1 MSLNDDKNYRVVADK
16 IIEQLKNG
24 TSPWVKPWDIA
35 PSIPVNASTGKT
47 YRGINV
53 LSLMGE
59 ARSDSRWMTYK
70 QAAAAEYQIK
80 KGSKGSPILVWK
92 THFDRDKKDASGKPI
107 TDANGKKVKESVKR
121 KMPMLK
127 KFTVFN
133 AEQIDGIP
141 PMEPKNAL
149 TEIEANE
156 RADGI
161 LKESGAEIR
170 HGGGRAFY
178 RPGDD
183 FIQLPDKEDFIQP
196 GAYYATALHELGHWS
211 GHETRL
217 DRDLTGEFGSP
228 KYATEELRA
237 EIYSFMASAELE
249 IPYDPSQHMGY
260 VDHWVKKLEDD
271 PSEIM
276 AASKD
281 ANTILDYTLAFDRTL
296 DIEKEREQMNE
307 QNPEVIVSKEAFTS
321 VKTGESIVEST
332 TNADLPE
339 SRVFTDAESAMDSM
353 PSEYSDLPGKQK
365 FPDNVAAAEL
375 PIERVYR
382 TNKYTGE
389 NAFMDM
395 AVNPARLA
403 EFDNMPPDQFVPIS
417 QVFPELSTQERE
429 FLKTGV
435 TPEQWDQMMAPVE
448 TPVVRTI
455 DIKADLKRACEDQGL
470 IMNSDPI
477 FDKKFHRVPVEKD
490 GDSKNRHGQYK
501 AHPDGRPAA
510 QIRNFYTGTNVT
522 WVSQVTKP
530 LTLDEKRKLSVAT
543 QKMKTQR
550 VAKDERIH
558 SHKAARVVQLLSV
571 MPKATDDNNYLKYK
585 GIKASDDVYQDK
597 RGRLVVPLTDV
608 NGKPQTIT
616 RINSTGSFKGYMKG
630 GKKSGG
636 MHILGDP
643 KQGDKVLVAEGY
655 STAKTVHEATGIPTV
670 AAFDAGNL
678 ATVALAVQQAYTEA
692 TVFVVGDDD
701 RENDRNVGRTKAEQ
715 AAAAVNTRAI
725 FPKFGAG
732 AKGSDFNDLATQL
745 HKSVGRTEANKAVR
759 QQVESGIR
767 VGRSQERHQSAS
779 VKSLKDKDNKK
790 QLSRSR

>member
-1 MSLNDDKNYRVVADK
+1 MSINDDKNYRVVADK

-24 TSPWVKPWDIA
+24 TSPWVKPWDVA
-35 PSIPVNASTGKT
+35 PSIPINASTGKA

-70 QAAAAEYQIK
+70 QAAAADYQVK
-80 KGSKGSPILVWK
+80 KGSKGTPILVWK
-92 THFDRDKKDASGKPI
+92 THFDRDKKDASGNAIK
-107 TDANGKKVKESVKR
+107 DSNGKNVKESVKR

-141 PMEPKNAL
+141 PLEPKKAL
-149 TEIEANE
+149 TDIEANE

-178 RPGDD
+178 RPSDD
-183 FIQLPDKEDFIQP
+183 FIQLPDKEDFTQP

-249 IPYDPSQHMGY
+249 IPYDPSQHLGY

-281 ANTILDYTLAFDRTL
+281 ANTILEYTLAFDRTL
-296 DIEKEREQMNE
+296 KIEKEKEKEQMNE
-307 QNPEVIVSKEAFTS
+307 ENPKVIVA
-321 VKTGESIVEST
+321 KTGEESAESLDSDTVT
-332 TNADLPE
+332 T
-339 SRVFTDAESAMDSM
+339 RVYSDAESAMSTM
-353 PSEYSDLPGKQK
+353 PAEFFELKGKQNTQN
-365 FPDNVAAAEL
+365 DVAASGVST
-375 PIERVYR
+375 ERVYR

-395 AVNPARLA
+395 AVNA
-403 EFDNMPPDQFVPIS
+403 EKVAQFEKTPPEQRPSVSD
-417 QVFPELSTQERE
+417 VFPELSTQERE
-429 FLKTGV
+429 FLNTGV
-435 TPEQWDQMMAPVE
+435 TPEQWDKMMVPVE
-448 TPVVRTI
+448 TPAVRTV
-455 DIKADLKRACEDQGL
+455 DIVADLKRACEDHGL
-470 IMNSDPI
+470 IMNSDPV
-477 FDKKFHRVPVEKD
+477 FDKKFHRVPVEKK

-510 QIRNFYTGTNVT
+510 QIRNFHTGANVT

-530 LTLDEKRKLSVAT
+530 LTLDEKRALAVAT
-543 QKMKTQR
+543 QKLKTQR
-550 VAKDERIH
+550 VAKEERSH
-558 SHKAARVVQLLSV
+558 NHKARRVKQLLSV
-571 MPKATDDNNYLKYK
+571 MPKASDDNGYLKTK
-585 GIKASDDVYQDK
+585 GIKASADVYQDK

-643 KQGDKVLVAEGY
+643 KQGDKILVAEGY
-655 STAKTVHEATGIPTV
+655 STANSVYEATGIPTV

-678 ATVALAVQQAYTEA
+678 ATVALAVQQAYVEA

-701 RENDRNVGRTKAEQ
+701 RENDRNVGRVKAEQ
-715 AAAAVNTRAI
+715 AAAAVSTRAI

-732 AKGSDFNDLATQL
+732 SKGSSDFNDLATQL
-745 HKSVGRTEANKAVR
+745 RKTVGRSEANKAVR
-759 QQVESGIR
+759 QQVEGGIR
-767 VGRSQERHQSAS
+767 IGRSQEKQQSAS
-779 VKSLKDKDNKK
+779 VKSRKEKVNKK